1 MTPLRP
7 FPKLLAV
14 DPGSKRVGL
23 AVSDELG
30 MFAHPREAIVLAD
43 GQDAIAAIEAA
54 VAAEGATE
62 LVLGLPIGLSGRDTA
77 QTQEVRLFAAM
88 LRQRLSIPVTVCDER
103 LSSVEAARSVTGA
116 DRRRRGELDSAAA
129 TIVLQSVLDTRRLRN
144 QQGRPA

>member
-14 DPGSKRVGL
+14 DPGRKRVGL

-30 MFAHPREAIVLAD
+30 MFAHAREAIVLTP
-43 GQDAIAAIEAA
+43 GQDVYAAIEAA
-54 VAAEGATE
+54 VAAEGAAE
-62 LVLGLPIGLSGRDTA
+62 LVLGLPIGLSGADTA

-103 LSSVEAARSVTGA
+103 LSSVEAARTVTGA

-129 TIVLQSVLDTRRLRN
+129 AIVLQSVLDTRRLRN
-144 QQGRPA
+144 RA